1 MTLED
6 SADEKVRTAGVEI
19 KTGREWSAAKAVT
32 EAESRLKHKDIV
44 GTAAV
49 GRQGFSTSKKLLL
62 RECKH
67 SEEI

>member
-6 SADEKVRTAGVEI
+6 SADDKVRTAGVEI
-19 KTGREWSAAKAVT
+19 KTGREWSAANAVT

-49 GRQGFSTSKKLLL
+49 ARQGLSTS
-62 RECKH
+62 
-67 SEEI
+67 